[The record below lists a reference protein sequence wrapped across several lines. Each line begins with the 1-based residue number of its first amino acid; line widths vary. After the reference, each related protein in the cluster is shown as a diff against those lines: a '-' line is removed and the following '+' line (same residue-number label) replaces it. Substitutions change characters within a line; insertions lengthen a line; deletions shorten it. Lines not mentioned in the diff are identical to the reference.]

1 MIFRMEQT
9 SDAIHNTLKA
19 SPKQFLR
26 LTQLQFAQHLT
37 KLLANILYEITK
49 KKNLINFLSSV
60 YLMQNR
66 GFLQEFEAGIE
77 LLKAAARCRLAV
89 AA

>member
-1 MIFRMEQT
+1 MAFRLEQT

-19 SPKQFLR
+19 SPTQFLR

-49 KKNLINFLSSV
+49 KNLINFLSSV

-66 GFLQEFEAGIE
+66 GFLQEFEAGTE